1 MKVFLQSKTSNQ
13 QLKTFHMSLI
23 GREVVL
29 GVGGGIAAYKS
40 CELLRRLQDRGY
52 SITVVPTPSSLNFV
66 GKATWE
72 ALSGRPVNTQ
82 VWENVHTVPHIALAE
97 AANFFLIAPATA
109 DLIARLA
116 AGRADDLLT
125 NLVLASDAPKMLVPA
140 MHPSMWLD
148 PATVANVETL
158 RTRGFLIMDPDVGRL
173 TGKDS
178 GPGRFPEVPAI
189 IERFDAVTGN
199 VQDLKGK
206 RVLVTAGGTRE
217 AIDPVR
223 FIGNKSSGKQGIAVA
238 LAARN
243 RGAQVHLIAANFDTS
258 DLVGIEVSKV
268 ESAADMQRVLSE
280 QFSMCDIL
288 IMSAAVADARP
299 KNSSVEKIKKA
310 LLGSIELE
318 ENPDLLASLVSSK
331 KEQVIVGFAA
341 ETKDHLQEARRKL
354 EAKGL
359 DLIYVNDVS
368 GGAIFG
374 QDQTMGTILLRNDAD
389 IAVKE
394 VSKDALGNLLLDQAI
409 RQLG

>member
-1 MKVFLQSKTSNQ
+1 MS
-13 QLKTFHMSLI
+13 QLGPEI
-23 GREVVL
+23 VL

-52 SITVVPTPSSLNFV
+52 QVTVVPTPSSLNFV

-72 ALSGRPVNTQ
+72 ALSGRPVNVQ
-82 VWENVHTVPHIALAE
+82 VWENVHTVPHISLAE
-97 AANFFLIAPATA
+97 QSVYFVIAPATA

-125 NLVLASDAPKMLVPA
+125 NLVLASNSPKMLVPA

-148 PATVANVETL
+148 PATVANVQTL
-158 RTRGFLIMDPDVGRL
+158 RNRGFKVMDPEVGRL
-173 TGKDS
+173 TGSDE
-178 GPGRFPEVPAI
+178 GQGRFPETASIVK
-189 IERFDAVTGN
+189 EFDELTGN
-199 VQDLKGK
+199 ISDLVGK

-217 AIDPVR
+217 NIDPVR
-223 FIGNKSSGKQGIAVA
+223 FIGNRSSGKQGIAIA
-238 LAARN
+238 LAAKK
-243 RGAQVHLIAANFDTS
+243 RGALVHLIAANIDQKDVKDIQTTH
-258 DLVGIEVSKV
+258 VVSTQ
-268 ESAADMQRVLSE
+268 EMHEALTE
-280 QFSMCDIL
+280 QFPQCDIL

-299 KNSSVEKIKKA
+299 KLASFEKIKKS
-310 LLGSIELE
+310 LLGTIELTP
-318 ENPDLLASLVSSK
+318 NTDLIAEMSK
-331 KEQVIVGFAA
+331 SKTNQLMIGFAA
-341 ETKDHLQEARRKL
+341 ETKDHLQEARRKMQS
-354 EAKGL
+354 KGL

-374 QDQTMGTILLRNDAD
+374 KDKTMGTILTRNGAD

>member
-1 MKVFLQSKTSNQ
+1 
-13 QLKTFHMSLI
+13 MSLI

-66 GKATWE
+66 GTATWE

-82 VWENVHTVPHIALAE
+82 VWENVHTVPHIAIAE
-97 AANFFLIAPATA
+97 SANFFLIAPATA

-125 NLVLASDAPKMLVPA
+125 NLVLASDVPKMLVPA

-148 PATVANVETL
+148 PATVANVATL
-158 RTRGFLIMDPDVGRL
+158 RSRGFLIMDPDVGRL
-173 TGKDS
+173 TGKDI

-189 IERFDAVTGN
+189 IERFDSLTGN

-268 ESAADMQRVLSE
+268 ESAADMQKVLAE
-280 QFSMCDIL
+280 QFHQCDIL
-288 IMSAAVADARP
+288 VMSAAVADARP

-318 ENPDLLASLVSSK
+318 ENPDLLASIASTK
-331 KEQVIVGFAA
+331 QNQVIVGFAA

-359 DLIYVNDVS
+359 DLIYVNDVT

-374 QDQTMGTILLRNDAD
+374 QDKTMGTILLRNDAD

>member
-1 MKVFLQSKTSNQ
+1 
-13 QLKTFHMSLI
+13 MSLK

-52 SITVVPTPSSLNFV
+52 AVTVVPTPSSLNFL
-66 GKATWE
+66 GSATWE
-72 ALSGRPVNTQ
+72 ALSGRPVYTQ
-82 VWENVHTVPHIALAE
+82 VWENVHTVPHIAVAE
-97 AANFFLIAPATA
+97 SANFFLIAPATA

-148 PATVANVETL
+148 PATVANVLTL
-158 RTRGFLIMDPDVGRL
+158 RSRGFVVMDPEVGRL
-173 TGKDS
+173 TGKDI
-178 GPGRFPEVPAI
+178 GPGRFPEVPSI
-189 IERFDAVTGN
+189 LEKFDALTGN
-199 VQDLKGK
+199 IQDFKGK

-223 FIGNKSSGKQGIAVA
+223 IIGNKSSGKQGVAIA
-238 LAARN
+238 LAARD
-243 RGAQVHLIAANFDTS
+243 RGAIVHLVAANFDTS
-258 DLVGIEVSKV
+258 ALDGIEISKV
-268 ESAADMQRVLSE
+268 ESAADMQQVLTQ
-280 QFSMCDIL
+280 QFPLCDVL

-299 KNSSVEKIKKA
+299 KNMSFEKIKKA
-310 LLGSIELE
+310 LFGSIELE
-318 ENPDLLASLVSSK
+318 ENPDLLASLTASK
-331 KEQVIVGFAA
+331 NKQLIIGFAA

-359 DLIYVNDVS
+359 DMIYVNDVS

>member
-1 MKVFLQSKTSNQ
+1 MS
-13 QLKTFHMSLI
+13 QLGPEI
-23 GREVVL
+23 VL

-52 SITVVPTPSSLNFV
+52 QVTVVPTPSSLNFV

-72 ALSGRPVNTQ
+72 ALSGRPVNVQ
-82 VWENVHTVPHIALAE
+82 VWENVHTVPHISLAE
-97 AANFFLIAPATA
+97 QSEYFVIAPATA

-125 NLVLASDAPKMLVPA
+125 NLVLASNSPKMLVPA

-148 PATVANVETL
+148 PATVANVQTL
-158 RTRGFLIMDPDVGRL
+158 RNRGFKVMDPEVGRL
-173 TGKDS
+173 TGSDE
-178 GPGRFPEVPAI
+178 GQGRFPETASIVKQ
-189 IERFDAVTGN
+189 FDELTGN
-199 VQDLKGK
+199 ISDLVGK

-217 AIDPVR
+217 NIDPVR
-223 FIGNKSSGKQGIAVA
+223 FIGNRSSGKQGIAIA
-238 LAARN
+238 LAAKK
-243 RGAQVHLIAANFDTS
+243 RGALVHLIAANIDEK
-258 DLVGIEVSKV
+258 DVRGIQTTHVVSTQ
-268 ESAADMQRVLSE
+268 EMHEALTE
-280 QFSMCDIL
+280 QFPQCDIL

-299 KNSSVEKIKKA
+299 KLASFEKIKKS
-310 LLGSIELE
+310 LLGTIELTP
-318 ENPDLLASLVSSK
+318 NTDLIAEMSK
-331 KEQVIVGFAA
+331 SKTNQLMIGFAA
-341 ETKDHLQEARRKL
+341 ETRDHLQEARRKM
-354 EAKGL
+354 ESKGL

-374 QDQTMGTILLRNDAD
+374 KDKTMGTILTRNGAD